1 MYFTVKLK
9 RQCFLLFFLA
19 YNFKIHKTIDSNK
32 IELQDMRE
40 IFLKKIYKKIFSEI
54 PFTLE
59 ILFLQLM
66 YVSITSAITSSY
78 LTYYYTNKAIT
89 CSLSNL

>member
-1 MYFTVKLK
+1 
-9 RQCFLLFFLA
+9 LA

-32 IELQDMRE
+32 IELQDRRK
-40 IFLKKIYKKIFSEI
+40 IFNKNNFKNIFSEI

-59 ILFLQLM
+59 TLFLQLM
-66 YVSITSAITSSY
+66 PVSITPSASSSY

-89 CSLSNL
+89 CSLPNL

>member
-1 MYFTVKLK
+1 
-9 RQCFLLFFLA
+9 LA

>member
-1 MYFTVKLK
+1 MISF
-9 RQCFLLFFLA
+9 FFLE
-19 YNFKIHKTIDSNK
+19 YNFKIHKTFDSNK
-32 IELQDMRE
+32 IEPQDIR
-40 IFLKKIYKKIFSEI
+40 KIFHKNNYFKKNSEI

-59 ILFLQLM
+59 TLFLQLM
-66 YVSITSAITSSY
+66 HVSITPSATSSY